1 MKLIPIHLYSNK
13 KLCILSYKKIDYLPL
28 VNTYYVISPN
38 SLPLPK
44 NIQMYY
50 TLVSKQYPFAL
61 EEIHRF
67 RDPYDFDNIY
77 KLSDKL
83 KTQSLGVFFGLPVK
97 ESKNTIKLFEN
108 KYNKNLVLSSQKNNN
123 NSYNFFTSATNIV
136 TSESKNIKENNN
148 DTVLLVV
155 FFFCFIV
162 FCLIVIN
169 FFHPI
174 FS

>member
-28 VNTYYVISPN
+28 ANIYYVTSPN

-61 EEIHRF
+61 EEIRKF
-67 RDPYDFDNIY
+67 KDPYDFDNIY

-83 KTQSLGVFFGLPVK
+83 QTQRLGVIFGLPIK
-97 ESKNTIKLFEN
+97 ETKNMIKLFAKQN
-108 KYNKNLVLSSQKNNN
+108 NKNLVLSTQKNNK
-123 NSYNFFTSATNIV
+123 SYNFLTSSNNIV
-136 TSESKNIKENNN
+136 TSESKNIKENN
-148 DTVLLVV
+148 TVLLVV

-162 FCLIVIN
+162 FCLIIIN